1 MENDNDIK
9 KSKHIERNLP
19 SEDEIEA
26 EANSGTGISSI
37 FRIAKAEKKMFLIMA
52 FMFTL
57 ISFIYSVG
65 RVFKDAAVLSR
76 QMPLSIN
83 CLKTFII
90 LPITIIFVGLIQKFT
105 MSYPFTRVFD
115 GCLLVFSVL
124 FILTGLVL
132 LPFSN
137 YFQLDSNY
145 FRDIFADG
153 KCVVRGYD
161 VLLSVALVYNEWTS
175 SLVYVLSE
183 MFGNLILSYFFLT
196 FANSLTTPGQS
207 ARFVPLF
214 YVCSNIA
221 LFLSGLLTGEF
232 AKFRKQISYEL
243 AENIYNGFFILSG
256 ILIIVI
262 YFLKKYLETNIT
274 SKPIF
279 IQKSF
284 KKKGLKVKVGFSEGI
299 KEMMASK
306 LLLNISLI
314 VMFYGISTNLIESSF
329 KNSLTKG
336 AELSGQNTKEYS
348 MRFTSLEQKIAAVLV
363 MVLLLSPFPKL
374 IQTRGWIYVAIFCP
388 IVTLFSLV
396 SVCGLAFYNFPGTN
410 NEPNF
415 FLNGLCATADTILIG
430 LENYF
435 GCISV
440 ALMKVA
446 KYASFD
452 ISKEAI
458 SMRIDSSLRARY
470 KGIFDGVFGKL
481 GKSLGSLFVWGM
493 GYLFQ
498 TRDVRKLSPI
508 SLSIVLFFV
517 VIWIYAVIYLNRKYK
532 ESVDSNSPIDV
543 DLFVL
548 KKKEVISE
556 SKISSSVNTD

>member
-1 MENDNDIK
+1 MDKDKHTKNSDIFK
-9 KSKHIERNLP
+9 KELP
-19 SEDEIEA
+19 TEDEVEL
-26 EANSGTGISSI
+26 EANSGTGIFSI
-37 FRIAKAEKKMFLIMA
+37 FRIAKVERRMFCILA
-52 FMFTL
+52 LMFTL

-83 CLKTFII
+83 CLKTFIV
-90 LPITIIFVGLIQKFT
+90 LPITVLCVGVIQKFNV
-105 MSYPFTRVFD
+105 SYPFTKVFD
-115 GCLLVFSVL
+115 NCLLIFSMMFIFTG
-124 FILTGLVL
+124 FIL
-132 LPFSN
+132 LPYSHL
-137 YFQLDSNY
+137 FQLDSNY
-145 FRDIFADG
+145 FRDIFADS

-196 FANSLTTPGQS
+196 FANELTTPRQS

-221 LFLSGLLTGEF
+221 LLLSGLLTGAF
-232 AKFRKQISYEL
+232 ADYRKNISYET
-243 AENIYNGFFILSG
+243 AEKIYNGFFVLSG
-256 ILIIVI
+256 AVILVI
-262 YFLKKYLETNIT
+262 YLLKMYLEQNVT

-279 IQKSF
+279 IRKSF
-284 KKKGLKVKVGFSEGI
+284 KEKGPKVKVGFSEGLR
-299 KEMMASK
+299 EMMGSK

-336 AELSGQNTKEYS
+336 AEISGKTTKEYS
-348 MRFTSLEQKIAAVLV
+348 MRFTSLEQKIAAVWV

-374 IQTRGWIYVAIFCP
+374 IETKGWIYVAILCP
-388 IVTLFSLV
+388 LITLFSLI
-396 SVCGLAFYNFPGTN
+396 SVCGLAFYNYPGTN

-415 FLNGLCATADTILIG
+415 FFNSMCASADTVLIG
-430 LENYF
+430 LENYL
-435 GCISV
+435 GCIAV
-440 ALMKVA
+440 AFMKVA

-498 TRDVRKLSPI
+498 TRDIRKLSPI
-508 SLSIVLFFV
+508 SLFLVLTFV
-517 VIWIYAVIYLNRKYK
+517 VIWINSVIYLNRKYK
-532 ESVDSNSPIDV
+532 ESVVRNVPIDT
-543 DLFVL
+543 DLFSKKNEHAGDPEISTSVL
-548 KKKEVISE
+548 T
-556 SKISSSVNTD
+556 N

>member
-1 MENDNDIK
+1 MNNVEEILSSDIDRK
-9 KSKHIERNLP
+9 ELP
-19 SEDEIEA
+19 TEDEIEF
-26 EANSGTGISSI
+26 EANSGTGLFSF
-37 FRIAKAEKKMFLIMA
+37 FRIAKVEIRMFFIMA
-52 FMFTL
+52 LMFTL

-83 CLKTFII
+83 CLKTFIV
-90 LPITIIFVGLIQKFT
+90 LPVTVVCVGIVQKLNMTIPFTIIFDRFLLIFSIMFIFT
-105 MSYPFTRVFD
+105 GS
-115 GCLLVFSVL
+115 
-124 FILTGLVL
+124 IL
-132 LPFSN
+132 LPYS
-137 YFQLDSNY
+137 YVVQLDSNY
-145 FRDIFADG
+145 FRDIFADA

-175 SLVYVLSE
+175 SLVYLLSE

-196 FANSLTTPGQS
+196 FANGLTTPGQS

-221 LFLSGLLTGEF
+221 LFLSGLLTGVF
-232 AKFRKQISYEL
+232 ASNRKDITYEM
-243 AENIYNGFFILSG
+243 AEHIYNGFFVLSG
-256 ILIIVI
+256 ILILVI
-262 YFLKKYLETNIT
+262 YLLKLHLERNVL
-274 SKPIF
+274 SKPLF
-279 IQKSF
+279 IRKVF
-284 KKKGLKVKVGFSEGI
+284 KKKGPKVKVGFSEGLR
-299 KEMMASK
+299 EMMSSK

-329 KNSLTKG
+329 KNGLTKG
-336 AELSGQNTKEYS
+336 AEISGKNTKEYS

-363 MVLLLSPFPKL
+363 MTLLLSPFPNL
-374 IQTRGWIYVAIFCP
+374 IQTKGWIYVAIVCP
-388 IVTLFSLV
+388 IITLFSLV
-396 SVCGLAFYNFPGTN
+396 SVCGLAFYNYPGTN

-415 FLNGLCATADTILIG
+415 FLNSLCASADTVLIG
-430 LENYF
+430 LENYL
-435 GCISV
+435 GCIAV

-458 SMRIDSSLRARY
+458 SMRIDSTLRARY

-493 GYLFQ
+493 GYIFQ

-508 SLSIVLFFV
+508 SLFIVLTFV
-517 VIWIYAVIYLNRKYK
+517 VIWIYSVIYLNRKYN
-532 ESVDSNSPIDV
+532 ESVENNVAIDT
-543 DLFVL
+543 DMYTE
-548 KKKEVISE
+548 KKEDDINTEIST
-556 SKISSSVNTD
+556 SVPI

>member
-1 MENDNDIK
+1 MNEEKEKNNLDIK
-9 KSKHIERNLP
+9 KAELP
-19 SEDEIEA
+19 TEDEIEL
-26 EANSGTGISSI
+26 EANSGTGLLSI
-37 FRIAKAEKKMFLIMA
+37 FRIAKVERHMFCIMA
-52 FMFTL
+52 LMFTL

-90 LPITIIFVGLIQKFT
+90 LPITVLCVGVIQKFN
-105 MSYPFTRVFD
+105 MSYPFTKVFD
-115 GCLLVFSVL
+115 KCLLIFSVL
-124 FILTGLVL
+124 FILTGLIL
-132 LPFSN
+132 LPYSN
-137 YFQLDSNY
+137 FFQLDSNY
-145 FRDIFADG
+145 FRDIFADA
-153 KCVVRGYD
+153 KCKVRGYD

-196 FANSLTTPGQS
+196 FANGLTTPGQS

-221 LFLSGLLTGEF
+221 LFLSGLLTGAF
-232 AKFRKQISYEL
+232 ADYRKLISYET
-243 AENIYNGFFILSG
+243 AERIYNGFFILSG
-256 ILIIVI
+256 LLILVI
-262 YFLKKYLETNIT
+262 YFLKFHLEQNVT

-279 IQKSF
+279 IRKNF
-284 KKKGLKVKVGFSEGI
+284 KKKGPKVKVGFSEGL
-299 KEMMASK
+299 KEMMGSK

-336 AELSGQNTKEYS
+336 AEISGRTTKEYS

-363 MVLLLSPFPKL
+363 MILLLSPFPKL
-374 IQTRGWIYVAIFCP
+374 IQTKGWIYVAILCP
-388 IVTLFSLV
+388 IITLFSV
-396 SVCGLAFYNFPGTN
+396 ISVCGLAFYNYPGTN

-415 FLNGLCATADTILIG
+415 FLNSLCASADTVLIG
-430 LENYF
+430 LENYL
-435 GCISV
+435 GCIAV

-493 GYLFQ
+493 GYMFQ

-508 SLSIVLFFV
+508 SLFLVFTFV
-517 VIWIYAVIYLNRKYK
+517 VIWINSVIYLNRKYK
-532 ESVDSNSPIDV
+532 ESVEGNSPIDT
-543 DLFVL
+543 DLFSN
-548 KKKEVISE
+548 KNE
-556 SKISSSVNTD
+556 KIENAEIAASVPTK